1 MKTIILVRSL
11 CEGLDPSDVLGVPGQ
26 GVQFLKRAIWP
37 VLNAI
42 GEPVG
47 VGLDADLPAICQ
59 GYREANRPV
68 VLCHFG
74 LPLLQS
80 VEPDCSCFY
89 VFPWAFADLPPEAA
103 AWRAPLARSVG
114 AITFSQQAANAIR
127 TLMGDDFPVLVSAA
141 QPWER
146 FAELAPD
153 EGLAASLGPRTLN
166 FHGQLL
172 DSPAIGLCVDGLARV
187 ESPSPSPQVQEA
199 PVVAVQPLTWR
210 RRLAISRTL
219 LRDWWNEAVIEP
231 LRQRPPALATSEA
244 PLQVPD
250 GTLPAVEQKVRLHGV
265 VFTCVLSA
273 EDRSRNWTE
282 MLTAFCWTFRN
293 QPDATL
299 VFKLT
304 HSNLSSGRI
313 AMLTNLSRLS
323 PFQCRVVVINGYLED
338 AEYARLIAASHYLVH
353 PAQSEGSA
361 LTVQEFMSA
370 GRPVLA
376 PRHSALCEW
385 IGDDHA
391 FLIRS
396 TEQPAYWVL
405 DADKRLHLRDHRLDW
420 ASMCEVFARAF
431 AVAMENPQR
440 YRQLSRA
447 AREAARERCAQAR
460 LVDGWQQ
467 FLAPR
472 HADVQPAA
480 FPALQQAGAGS

>member
-26 GVQFLKRAIWP
+26 GIQFLKRAIWP

-47 VGLDADLPAICQ
+47 VGLDADLRAICQ
-59 GYREANRPV
+59 NYREAGRPV

-74 LPLLQS
+74 LPLSQA
-80 VEPDCSCFY
+80 VEPGCPCFY

-103 AWRAPLARSVG
+103 TWRAPLARSEGV
-114 AITFSQQAANAIR
+114 ITFSQQAADAIR
-127 TLMGDDFPVLVSAA
+127 TLMGNDFPVLVSAA

-146 FAELAPD
+146 FAALAPD
-153 EGLAASLGPRTLN
+153 EGLSISLAPRTLD
-166 FHGQLL
+166 FRGQLL
-172 DSPAIGLCVDGLARV
+172 DSPSIGLCVDGLARV
-187 ESPSPSPQVQEA
+187 EPPSSSPLPQEA
-199 PVVAVQPLTWR
+199 PVAAAQPLAWR

-219 LRDWWNEAVIEP
+219 LRDWWNEAVVEL
-231 LRQRPPALATSEA
+231 LRPRPTAAAMPA
-244 PLQVPD
+244 PPRQVPD
-250 GTLPAVEQKVRLHGV
+250 GCLPAIEQKVRLHGV
-265 VFTCVLSA
+265 IFTCVLSA
-273 EDRSRNWTE
+273 EDPSRNWTE
-282 MLTAFCWTFRN
+282 MLTAFCWTFRD

-323 PFQCRVVVINGYLED
+323 PFQCRVVVINAHLED
-338 AEYARLIAASHYLVH
+338 TEYARLVAASHYLVH

-385 IGDDHA
+385 IGDDHP

-396 TEQPAYWVL
+396 AEQPAYWVQ

-420 ASMCEVFARAF
+420 TSMCEVFARAF
-431 AVAMENPQR
+431 AVAMENAQR

-447 AREAARERCAQAR
+447 AREAARERCDRTR
-460 LVDGWQQ
+460 LADNWRQ

-472 HADVQPAA
+472 RTDAQPV
-480 FPALQQAGAGS
+480 ALQVGAGS